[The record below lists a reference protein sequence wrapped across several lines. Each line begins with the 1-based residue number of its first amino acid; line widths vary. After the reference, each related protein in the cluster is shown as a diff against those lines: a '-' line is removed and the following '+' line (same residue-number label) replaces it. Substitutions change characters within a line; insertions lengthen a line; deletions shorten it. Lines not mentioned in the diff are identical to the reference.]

1 MSEPQGPSPVEERPP
16 DSAWSML
23 WGALAAP
30 RETFERLA
38 ARPVWVVCLIVLLT
52 LGVAFGAA
60 AMGKV
65 TPEEFLRSVEAQGRP
80 VPPQLQDD
88 PERFLATMQ
97 RIQVGAGT
105 IFAALFYFG
114 AAGIFLVLFR
124 LLGSDLRYVQS
135 LSTTLHGLLPLG
147 VAALAGL
154 VVVLGRD
161 EVSLDEIQSGGLVLS
176 NLGFLASEASGETT
190 RALLASVDLFSL
202 WSLWL
207 LALGFRVVARVSA
220 GAAWGV
226 VGVLWAIG
234 VGLKLVL
241 TAVF

>member
-1 MSEPQGPSPVEERPP
+1 MSEAQIPSPVAERPP
-16 DSAWSML
+16 GSA
-23 WGALAAP
+23 WGALWGILSAP

-38 ARPVWVVCLIVLLT
+38 AKPVWAVCLIVLLA
-52 LGVAFGAA
+52 LGVAFGVAA
-60 AMGKV
+60 VGKV
-65 TPEEFLRSVEAQGRP
+65 TPEEFLRSIEAQGQP
-80 VPPQLQDD
+80 VPPQLEDD

-105 IFAALFYFG
+105 LFAALFYFS
-114 AAGIFLVLFR
+114 AAGVFLVLFR
-124 LLGSDLRYVQS
+124 LLGSDLRYAQS

-154 VVVLGRD
+154 VVVLGR
-161 EVSLDEIQSGGLVLS
+161 EEISLEELQSGSLVLS
-176 NLGFLASEASGETT
+176 NLGFLAGEESGELT
-190 RALLASVDLFSL
+190 RALLASFDLFSL

-241 TAVF
+241 ASIF

>member
-1 MSEPQGPSPVEERPP
+1 MSEAQIPSPVAERPP
-16 DSAWSML
+16 GSA
-23 WGALAAP
+23 WGALWGILSAP

-38 ARPVWVVCLIVLLT
+38 AKPVWAVCLIVLLA
-52 LGVAFGAA
+52 LGVAFGVAA
-60 AMGKV
+60 VGKV
-65 TPEEFLRSVEAQGRP
+65 TPEEFLRSIEAQGRP
-80 VPPQLQDD
+80 VPPQLEDD

-105 IFAALFYFG
+105 LFAALFYFA
-114 AAGIFLVLFR
+114 AAGVFLVLFR
-124 LLGSDLRYVQS
+124 LLGSDLRYAQS

-154 VVVLGRD
+154 VVVLGR
-161 EVSLDEIQSGGLVLS
+161 EEISLEELQSGSLVVS
-176 NLGFLASEASGETT
+176 NLGFLAGEESGEST
-190 RALLASVDLFSL
+190 RALLASFDLFSL

-241 TAVF
+241 ASIF

>member
-1 MSEPQGPSPVEERPP
+1 MSESQLPSSVDEAPQGS
-16 DSAWSML
+16 SWGAL

-30 RETFERLA
+30 RETFRHLA
-38 ARPVWVVCLIVLLT
+38 AKPVWAVCLIVLMA

-65 TPEEFLRSVEAQGRP
+65 TPEEFLRSIEAQGRP
-80 VPPQLQDD
+80 VPPKLQDD

-97 RIQVGAGT
+97 RIQIGAGT
-105 IFAALFYFG
+105 IFAGLFYFG
-114 AAGIFLVLFR
+114 AAGVFLVLFR
-124 LLGSDLRYVQS
+124 MLGSDLRYAQS
-135 LSTTLHGLLPLG
+135 LATTLHGLLPLG
-147 VAALAGL
+147 VAALVGF

-161 EVSLDEIQSGGLVLS
+161 EVSLDELQSGGLVLS
-176 NLGFLASEASGETT
+176 NLAFLAGEESGEVT

-207 LALGFRVVARVSA
+207 LSLGFHVVARVSV

-241 TAVF
+241 TSVF